1 MRKLR
6 IKSKIWISITL
17 ISFITIIIGV
27 ILTYYLYEKFY
38 LEKQVERL
46 EKQGTLLKKYY
57 SPNNLN
63 KLNEM
68 IHWTEESNDVNV
80 IITEDPMQLSAG
92 IPITGNP
99 DSNLITFKERQ
110 KLLSGQKVIMI
121 RDHPTFKQKILAVA
135 VPLFKEKNLHGA
147 IFIYQP
153 IDDIFEPFKPLR
165 TFILI
170 FMAFVLLLLVWIGHK
185 TTNYLL
191 KPLKEMEN
199 VSKKMAKGDF
209 SKQITIQHKDEIGQL
224 AFSLNTMAKS
234 LNEVEIKRNQF
245 LQNVSHEL
253 RTPLSYVKGYTEAIL
268 EGVYEDPKEVN
279 HSLTV
284 IQKETE
290 RLIRLVHDLLDLAQL
305 EDDSYPMK
313 KNPIVYS
320 QLITDVINN
329 NEFAFNNKE
338 IQVQLTLDEGI
349 IIEGDEDRIAQV
361 LSNLLHNAINY
372 SQNGEEIII
381 KLSREDDLSI
391 LKIKDHGPGIP
402 IADLPH
408 IFERFYRV
416 DKARTRNKGGSGLG
430 LSICSQIIQKH
441 FGDIQVE
448 SEEGKGTE
456 FTIII
461 PCLVETDGKP
471 S

>member
-1 MRKLR
+1 MKKLR
-6 IKSKIWISITL
+6 IKSKIWISITF

-38 LEKQVERL
+38 LEKQIERL
-46 EKQGTLLKKYY
+46 EQQGTLLKKYY
-57 SPNNLN
+57 YSQTDHD
-63 KLNEM
+63 KLHEM
-68 IHWTEESNDVNV
+68 IHWTEESTNINV
-80 IITEDPMQLSAG
+80 ILTEDPMQLSAG
-92 IPITGNP
+92 IPITGFP

-110 KLLSGQKVIMI
+110 QLLSGKEVIII
-121 RDHPTFKQKILAVA
+121 RDHPTFKRKILAVA
-135 VPLFKEKNLHGA
+135 VPLFKKKILSGA

-153 IDDIFEPFKPLR
+153 IDDIYEPFKPLR
-165 TFILI
+165 TFMII
-170 FMAFVLLLLVWIGHK
+170 FMVIVLFLLVWIGHK
-185 TTNYLL
+185 ITNYLL

-209 SKQITIQHKDEIGQL
+209 SEQITVHNKDEIGQL
-224 AFSLNTMAKS
+224 AISLNTMAKS
-234 LNEVEIKRNQF
+234 LNEVEMKRNQF

-268 EGVYEDPKEVN
+268 EGVYEDPKEIN
-279 HSLTV
+279 HSLII

-320 QLITDVINN
+320 QLISDVINN
-329 NEFAFNNKE
+329 FDLALKNKQ
-338 IQVQLTLDEGI
+338 IQVHLTLDEDI

-361 LSNLLHNAINY
+361 LSNLIHNAISY
-372 SQNGEEIII
+372 SQNGRDIII
-381 KLSREDDLSI
+381 KLSLEDHLSI

-402 IADLPH
+402 KKDLPH

-430 LSICSQIIQKH
+430 LSICSQIIKKH
-441 FGDIQVE
+441 SGQIHVE
-448 SEEGKGTE
+448 SEKEKGTE

-461 PCLVETDGKP
+461 PCFSEIEG
-471 S
+471 